1 MNKKFSFIL
10 QDQCHYKYF
19 RFVIFTL
26 SCFILL
32 LVSGCDKIE
41 KVANEAPTCQI
52 TSPENNCTVD
62 QGSTINITASAE
74 DNDGTITEMRLY
86 ADELFIGTSSSPFR
100 FLWNTTGVETGRHT
114 IKTIVTDEGGS
125 TTSDKIFIYV
135 AKQGNVVL
143 ITDSVKDF
151 DGNTYRT
158 VKIGNQWWM
167 AENLKTKHFAD
178 GIEIR
183 MVESN
188 PDWKNLSYTDKAY
201 CYYDNSLINAERFGA
216 LYTWAAAMNG
226 AATSELNPSNVQG
239 ICPCGWHLPSDAEW
253 IELEMFLGMSFL
265 EADAFGWRGTDEGDQ
280 MKTTSGWF
288 NGGNGTNTSGFS
300 ALPGGERLAGPFTGI
315 TEITRFWSTTEYIN
329 LTHLAF
335 NRSLSYKYSQVGW
348 FSANHLYGFP
358 KNFGFSVRC
367 VKN

>member
-1 MNKKFSFIL
+1 MIKKVTFIL
-10 QDQCHYKYF
+10 QDSCSIIYF
-19 RFVIFTL
+19 KFVVFTF
-26 SCFILL
+26 SYFLL
-32 LVSGCDKIE
+32 LFVFGCSKAE
-41 KVANEAPTCQI
+41 KSDNKAPTCQI
-52 TSPENNCTVD
+52 TSPENNYEVEQGVYVD
-62 QGSTINITASAE
+62 ITANAE
-74 DNDGTITEMRLY
+74 DADGIITEMHLY
-86 ADELFIGTSSSPFR
+86 ADESFVGTSSSPFH
-100 FLWNTTGVETGRHT
+100 FLWNTTGVETGRHS
-114 IKTIVTDEGGS
+114 IKIIVTDEGGS

-135 AKQGNVVL
+135 AKQENVVF
-143 ITDSVKDF
+143 INDSVKDF
-151 DGNTYRT
+151 DGNIYRT

-167 AENLKTKHFAD
+167 AENMKTTHFED
-178 GIEIR
+178 GTEIP

-201 CYYDNSLINAERFGA
+201 CYYDNSLINAERYGK

-288 NGGNGTNTSGFS
+288 NSGNGTNISGFS
-300 ALPGGERLAGPFTGI
+300 ALPGGERVAGPFTGI